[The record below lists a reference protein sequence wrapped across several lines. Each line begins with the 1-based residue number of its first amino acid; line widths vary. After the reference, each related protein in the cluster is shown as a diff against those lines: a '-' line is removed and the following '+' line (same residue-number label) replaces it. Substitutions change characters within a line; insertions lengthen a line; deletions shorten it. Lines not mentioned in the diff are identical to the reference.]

1 MENIKL
7 TYFIQNGRVGLIRAM
22 LCYKKVPFE
31 NIMLSLEDWKTKKT
45 NYEFHQLPELE
56 VNGKK
61 MTQTIAICLYLARQL
76 NLYPKDY
83 YLQYHVDSLLAVRDD
98 ITPLYRKLK
107 YKFNTEEDTKA
118 YKAQMILYLK
128 NIEKRYNELGSGKY
142 YVGDELTVADFFLGC
157 MITEFCCLV
166 KDEDVMSKYA
176 PGIKK
181 LIDRLNEN
189 ELKEYLE
196 KYFIPLEKSDLD
208 IKIK

>member
-31 NIMLSLEDWKTKKT
+31 NIMLSLEEWKEKKKT
-45 NYEFHQLPELE
+45 YEFHQLPQLE

-76 NLYPKDY
+76 NLYPKDV

-118 YKAQMILYLK
+118 YKEQMALYLT
-128 NIEKRYNELGSGKY
+128 NIERRYEELGSGKY
-142 YVGDELTVADFFLGC
+142 YLGDELSVADFFLGC
-157 MITEFCCLV
+157 MITEFCVLV
-166 KDEDVMSKYA
+166 EGEDVLSKYA
-176 PGIKK
+176 PKIKK

-196 KYFIPLEKSDLD
+196 KYFIPLEKSDLGL
-208 IKIK
+208 K

>member
-31 NIMLSLEDWKTKKT
+31 NIMLSLEEWKTKKK

-61 MTQTIAICLYLARQL
+61 LTQTIAICLYLARQL
-76 NLYPKDY
+76 NLYPKDI

-98 ITPLYRKLK
+98 ITPLYRKIK

-118 YKAQMILYLK
+118 YKEQMALYLQK
-128 NIEKRYNELGSGKY
+128 IENRYKELGKGKY
-142 YVGDELTVADFFLGC
+142 YLGNEISVADFFW
-157 MITEFCCLV
+157 
-166 KDEDVMSKYA
+166 DV
-176 PGIKK
+176 
-181 LIDRLNEN
+181 
-189 ELKEYLE
+189 
-196 KYFIPLEKSDLD
+196 
-208 IKIK
+208 